1 MALLGGPVIEGVIP
15 RTAATDWLTAFISHP
30 VFALFNIRKTRK
42 TFRCIDPTSLIPNW
56 QDLMDIVR
64 MYKWFLGFTSRPKHP
79 TRQVET
85 LATIL
90 SALLILAGFLLLS
103 LVLIGYTSMP

>member
-1 MALLGGPVIEGVIP
+1 VANGELEKYLVK
-15 RTAATDWLTAFISHP
+15 R
-30 VFALFNIRKTRK
+30 
-42 TFRCIDPTSLIPNW
+42 
-56 QDLMDIVR
+56 
-64 MYKWFLGFTSRPKHP
+64 P

-103 LVLIGYTSMP
+103 LVLIGYTSMS